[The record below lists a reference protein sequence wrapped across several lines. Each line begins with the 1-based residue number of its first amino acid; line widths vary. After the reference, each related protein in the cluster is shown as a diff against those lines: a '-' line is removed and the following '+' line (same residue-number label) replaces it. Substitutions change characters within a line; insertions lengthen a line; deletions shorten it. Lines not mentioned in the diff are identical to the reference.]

1 LWYYLY
7 KKVFELTE
15 ATIYLKIVYKPVK
28 NRPVGCFGFMR
39 IFFIGFGQAG
49 GKIVDMFIE
58 QDRKIGRDSF
68 RAITVN
74 TARTD
79 LMGLKHIEL
88 KDRILIGQTVVKGH
102 GVGTDNAA
110 GAKITIDESDSI
122 LSAIDRRG
130 THDVDAFMIVAGLG
144 GGTGS
149 GGTPVLVR
157 QLKKVYHEP
166 VYVLGILPAP
176 EEGRLYSLNAA
187 RSLATLI
194 KEADNTFIFDN
205 SAWKNE
211 GESVKSAFSRL
222 NDEIVRRF
230 GVLFRA
236 GEIGKAG
243 VGEMVVD
250 SSEII
255 NTLRG
260 GGISTVGYA
269 IAAVNSTRGKRSVSG
284 LIGGLAGSL
293 KKREATEE
301 VLLGEDRTAKII
313 SLVRRAMLGRLTLPC
328 DFSTAERA
336 LVLVAGPP
344 DELDRKGIEKAKS
357 WVEENIAGV
366 EVRGG
371 DYPVNSNF
379 VATVVL
385 LSTIGSAPRIRE
397 LLSIARET
405 KEDAARAQ
413 ERQPLTIDEDIEPL
427 FD

>member
-1 LWYYLY
+1 
-7 KKVFELTE
+7 
-15 ATIYLKIVYKPVK
+15 
-28 NRPVGCFGFMR
+28 MR

-49 GKIVDMFIE
+49 GKIVDMFLE
-58 QDRKIGRDSF
+58 QDKRLGRTSF
-68 RAITVN
+68 RGIVVN

-79 LMGLKHIEL
+79 LMGLKNIEL
-88 KDRILIGQTVVKGH
+88 KDRILIGQTIVKGH

-110 GAKITIDESDSI
+110 GARITFDEVDSI
-122 LSAIDRRG
+122 VSAIDKKG

-149 GGTPVLVR
+149 GGSPVLAR
-157 QLKKVYHEP
+157 QLKKIYREP
-166 VYVLGILPAP
+166 VYALGILPAP
-176 EEGRLYSLNAA
+176 EEGRLYSYNAA

-211 GESVKSAFSRL
+211 GESIKSAFSRL

-236 GEIGKAG
+236 GEVGKAG

-260 GGISTVGYA
+260 GGITSVGYA
-269 IAAVNSTRGKRSVSG
+269 ITEVISNRKKKSVGSI
-284 LIGGLAGSL
+284 IGGIKF
-293 KKREATEE
+293 KKKEATEE

-313 SLVRRAMLGRLTLPC
+313 SLVRRAMLGRLTIPC
-328 DFSTAERA
+328 DYTTAERS

-371 DYPVNSNF
+371 DYPVNSDY
-379 VATVVL
+379 VAAVVVL
-385 LSTIGSAPRIRE
+385 STVSNAPRIKE
-397 LLSIARET
+397 LMAIARTT
-405 KEDAARAQ
+405 KDDVVKSSEREARI
-413 ERQPLTIDEDIEPL
+413 IDEDIEPL
-427 FD
+427 FE

>member
-1 LWYYLY
+1 
-7 KKVFELTE
+7 
-15 ATIYLKIVYKPVK
+15 
-28 NRPVGCFGFMR
+28 MR

-49 GKIVDMFIE
+49 GKIVDMFLE
-58 QDRKIGRDSF
+58 QDKKLGRTSF
-68 RAITVN
+68 RGIAVN

-110 GAKITIDESDSI
+110 GARITLDEADSVI
-122 LSAIDRRG
+122 SAIDRKG
-130 THDVDAFMIVAGLG
+130 THDVDAFMVVAGLG

-157 QLKKVYHEP
+157 QLKKIYHEP

-176 EEGRLYSLNAA
+176 EEGKLYSFNAA
-187 RSLATLI
+187 RSLTTLI
-194 KEADNTFIFDN
+194 KEADNTFVFDN

-211 GESVKSAFSRL
+211 GESIKSAFSRL
-222 NDEIVRRF
+222 NDEVVRRF

-236 GEIGKAG
+236 GEMGKAG

-269 IAAVNSTRGKRSVSG
+269 IATVTTDRSKSPISG
-284 LIGGLAGSL
+284 IIGGIKSTL

-301 VLLGEDRTAKII
+301 VLLGEDRTSKII

-371 DYPVNSNF
+371 DYPVNSNY
-379 VATVVL
+379 VAAVVL
-385 LSTIGSAPRIRE
+385 LSTIGTAPRIRE
-397 LLSIARET
+397 LIDIARET
-405 KEDAARAQ
+405 KEDVARA
-413 ERQPLTIDEDIEPL
+413 EDRKPLTIDEDIEPL
-427 FD
+427 FE

>member
-1 LWYYLY
+1 
-7 KKVFELTE
+7 
-15 ATIYLKIVYKPVK
+15 
-28 NRPVGCFGFMR
+28 MR
-39 IFFIGFGQAG
+39 IFFVGFGQAG

-58 QDRKIGRDSF
+58 QDKKLGRHSF
-68 RAITVN
+68 RAIAVN

-110 GAKITIDESDSI
+110 GARITMDEADSI
-122 LSAIDRRG
+122 ISAIDRRG

-157 QLKKVYHEP
+157 QLKRIYHEP

-176 EEGRLYSLNAA
+176 EEGKLYSFNAA
-187 RSLATLI
+187 RSLTTLI
-194 KEADNTFIFDN
+194 KEADNTFVFDN

-211 GESVKSAFSRL
+211 GESIKSAFSHL
-222 NDEIVRRF
+222 NDEVVRRF

-236 GEIGKAG
+236 GEMGKAG

-269 IAAVNSTRGKRSVSG
+269 IAAVTTDRSKSTVSG
-284 LIGGLAGSL
+284 IIGGIKSTL

-336 LVLVAGPP
+336 LVLLAGPP

-371 DYPVNSNF
+371 DYPVSSNY
-379 VATVVL
+379 VAAVVL
-385 LSTIGSAPRIRE
+385 LSTIGNAPRIRE
-397 LLSIARET
+397 LTDIARET
-405 KEDAARAQ
+405 KEDVARAE
-413 ERQPLTIDEDIEPL
+413 ERKPLTIDEDIEPL
-427 FD
+427 FE

>member
-1 LWYYLY
+1 
-7 KKVFELTE
+7 
-15 ATIYLKIVYKPVK
+15 
-28 NRPVGCFGFMR
+28 MR

-49 GKIVDMFIE
+49 GKIVDMFLE
-58 QDRKIGRDSF
+58 QDKKLGRTGF
-68 RAITVN
+68 RGIAVN

-79 LMGLKHIEL
+79 LMGLKQIEL

-102 GVGTDNAA
+102 GVGTDNAT
-110 GAKITIDESDSI
+110 GARITLDEADSI
-122 LSAIDRRG
+122 ISAIDRRG
-130 THDVDAFMIVAGLG
+130 THDVDAFMVVAGLG

-157 QLKKVYHEP
+157 QLKKIYREP

-176 EEGRLYSLNAA
+176 EEGKLYSFNAA
-187 RSLATLI
+187 RSLTTLI
-194 KEADNTFIFDN
+194 KEADNTFVFDN
-205 SAWKNE
+205 GAWKDE
-211 GESVKSAFSRL
+211 GESIKSAFSRI
-222 NDEIVRRF
+222 NDEVVRRF

-236 GEIGKAG
+236 GEVGKAG

-269 IAAVNSTRGKRSVSG
+269 IAAVTTAGRSKSAMAG
-284 LIGGLAGSL
+284 IIGGIKSTL

-371 DYPVNSNF
+371 DYPVNSNY
-379 VATVVL
+379 VAAVVL
-385 LSTIGSAPRIRE
+385 LSTIGNAPRIRE
-397 LLSIARET
+397 LTDIARET
-405 KEDAARAQ
+405 KEDVARAE
-413 ERQPLTIDEDIEPL
+413 ERKPLTIDEDIEPL
-427 FD
+427 FE

>member
-1 LWYYLY
+1 
-7 KKVFELTE
+7 
-15 ATIYLKIVYKPVK
+15 
-28 NRPVGCFGFMR
+28 MR
-39 IFFIGFGQAG
+39 MFFIGFGQAG
-49 GKIVDMFIE
+49 GKIVDMFLE
-58 QDRKIGRDSF
+58 QDKKIGRNSF
-68 RAITVN
+68 RGIAVN

-79 LMGLKHIEL
+79 LMGLKQIDM

-110 GAKITIDESDSI
+110 GARITMDEIDSI
-122 LSAIDRRG
+122 VSGIDRRG

-149 GGTPVLVR
+149 GGAPVLTR
-157 QLKKVYHEP
+157 ALKKIYREP

-176 EEGRLYSLNAA
+176 EEGRLYSYNAA
-187 RSLATLI
+187 RSLTTLT

-211 GESVKSAFSRL
+211 GESIKSAFSRI

-236 GEIGKAG
+236 GEVGSAG

-260 GGISTVGYA
+260 GGITSVGYA
-269 IAAVNSTRGKRSVSG
+269 ITEVASRKSKPSVG
-284 LIGGLAGSL
+284 TLINGIKGTIR
-293 KKREATEE
+293 KREATEE

-328 DFSTAERA
+328 DYSTAERA

-371 DYPVNSNF
+371 DYPVNSNY
-379 VATVVL
+379 VAAVVVLATVAN
-385 LSTIGSAPRIRE
+385 APRITE
-397 LLSIARET
+397 LMEIARTT
-405 KEDAARAQ
+405 KEDVAKSQ
-413 ERQPLTIDEDIEPL
+413 ERKPITFDEEIEPL
-427 FD
+427 FE

>member
-1 LWYYLY
+1 
-7 KKVFELTE
+7 
-15 ATIYLKIVYKPVK
+15 
-28 NRPVGCFGFMR
+28 MR

-49 GKIVDMFIE
+49 GKIVDMFLE
-58 QDRKIGRDSF
+58 QDKKIGRNSF
-68 RAITVN
+68 RGIAVN

-79 LMGLKHIEL
+79 LMGLKQIDM

-110 GAKITIDESDSI
+110 GARITMDEIDSI
-122 LSAIDRRG
+122 VSGIDRRG

-149 GGTPVLVR
+149 GGAPVLTR
-157 QLKKVYHEP
+157 ALKKIYREP

-176 EEGRLYSLNAA
+176 EEGRLYSYNAA
-187 RSLATLI
+187 RSLTTLT

-211 GESVKSAFSRL
+211 GESIKSAFSRI

-236 GEIGKAG
+236 GEVGSAG

-260 GGISTVGYA
+260 GGITSVGYA
-269 IAAVNSTRGKRSVSG
+269 ITEVVSRKSKPSVG
-284 LIGGLAGSL
+284 TLIDGIKGTIR
-293 KKREATEE
+293 KREATEE

-313 SLVRRAMLGRLTLPC
+313 SLVRRAMLGRLTIPC
-328 DFSTAERA
+328 DYSTAERA

-371 DYPVNSNF
+371 DYPVNSNY
-379 VATVVL
+379 VAAVVVLATVA
-385 LSTIGSAPRIRE
+385 SAPRIKE
-397 LLSIARET
+397 LMEIARTT
-405 KEDAARAQ
+405 KEDAAKSQ
-413 ERQPLTIDEDIEPL
+413 ERKPITFDEEIEPL
-427 FD
+427 FE